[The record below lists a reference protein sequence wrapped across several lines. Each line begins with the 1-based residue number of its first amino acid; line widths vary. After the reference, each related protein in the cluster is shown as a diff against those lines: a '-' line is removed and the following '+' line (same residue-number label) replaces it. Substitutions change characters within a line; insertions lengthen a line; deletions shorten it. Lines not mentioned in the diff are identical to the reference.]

1 MDGCGDAPRR
11 ISAYFQRSYEVLADP
26 TEKYLKRYGPC
37 FVYSMEIGRCVM
49 SRSRRS
55 RKRTRDGAEDEA
67 LRRSCE
73 NDTYTDGYEEERGAL
88 DGADAFADLLPFI
101 DPT

>member
-1 MDGCGDAPRR
+1 
-11 ISAYFQRSYEVLADP
+11 
-26 TEKYLKRYGPC
+26 
-37 FVYSMEIGRCVM
+37 M